1 MGDIWDY
8 IVVGAGSAGAVLA
21 ARLTED
27 GRTRVLL
34 LEAGRDWRAA
44 EVLPEMQS
52 PNPHRIISDPAL
64 QQVWQWPGLLC
75 RRTARQEPAFY
86 WRGRGVGG
94 TSMMNGQIAI
104 RGCMAAF
111 EDWVEQGCEGWAP
124 EQVLP
129 FFARLESDPADGEF
143 HGRAGPIPVHR
154 APESEWGPIDKALIT
169 AALDLGYPWNP
180 DLNAPGSTG
189 VAVYPIN
196 SRGGKRV
203 STNEAYLEPARG
215 RANLR
220 IVGNAL
226 VEKIVFEG
234 RRAVGVQVAGQ
245 VHKGNQILLS
255 AGACHSPAILMR
267 SGVGDPDWLKPLGI
281 EVVAANRAVGR
292 NFIEH
297 PATRAYIKLKPEHR
311 PRSIDFR
318 HTNSCVTYSS
328 GLAGGGFNDMIF
340 MGMNHRGFQDNDPEK
355 PHAGGFVVALFQAF
369 SRGEVRLRSADP
381 RIDPIVEANM
391 LSDARDLIR
400 LRDGCRRLFKLATHR
415 AVTDIAERVDFAG
428 THRPVTEF
436 IDADDATINDIL
448 MEQAADAQH
457 AAGTCRMS
465 AYEDPRGAVDPECVL
480 RGVEGV
486 RVIDASVMPSDCRA
500 NTNLTTIMI
509 AEKMAAKLKAA

>member
-415 AVTDIAERVDFAG
+415 AVTDIAERLDFAG